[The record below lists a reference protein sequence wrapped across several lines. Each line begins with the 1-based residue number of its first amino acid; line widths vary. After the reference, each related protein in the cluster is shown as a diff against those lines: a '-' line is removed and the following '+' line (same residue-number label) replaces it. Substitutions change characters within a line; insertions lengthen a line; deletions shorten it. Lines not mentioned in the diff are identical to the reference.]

1 MKWKTLSQIGA
12 AAMLLGFFLPWVSV
26 SCSSQATGGFGT
38 QSASMPLLTF
48 SGFDLASGPK
58 LQTAFGVQQ
67 LPASVGLWLVL
78 AAAVGVVVITLV
90 VTAQKPGAVA
100 TLVAGLVSVVPLFNT
115 WQSFEQSRTPFVNVS
130 VQLGLWMTLLGLA
143 AVAVGGL
150 IGLGEQGVTRPMAG
164 RRRPSSSKSPTR
176 GGQVK
181 MSALSLPAV
190 AGYAGY
196 LLCIWLILRTDFLTE
211 PVWGFRWSFV
221 ALGVLGAFAI
231 AMLRNEWNLR
241 TRLRAFDSGQV
252 GPLACSLAW
261 AFLALASIAAVL
273 TVPRY

>member
-1 MKWKTLSQIGA
+1 
-12 AAMLLGFFLPWVSV
+12 
-26 SCSSQATGGFGT
+26 
-38 QSASMPLLTF
+38 
-48 SGFDLASGPK
+48 
-58 LQTAFGVQQ
+58 
-67 LPASVGLWLVL
+67 
-78 AAAVGVVVITLV
+78 
-90 VTAQKPGAVA
+90 
-100 TLVAGLVSVVPLFNT
+100 
-115 WQSFEQSRTPFVNVS
+115 
-130 VQLGLWMTLLGLA
+130 
-143 AVAVGGL
+143 
-150 IGLGEQGVTRPMAG
+150 
-164 RRRPSSSKSPTR
+164 
-176 GGQVK
+176 